1 MKRLFSTALLI
12 FSPWLCSSL
21 YAHSIPMCPKIKFQQ
36 NQSSWAG
43 HYYLNGVMELGSEL
57 LLQADGTFKWYLAY
71 GALDQFAEGTW
82 WQNKE
87 CIGLKADPK
96 YQDLMI
102 FPKYLA
108 IDENHLNVVWDDGTQ
123 QGNYIQ
129 AKRPD

>member
-1 MKRLFSTALLI
+1 MKKLFSAVLLI
-12 FSPWLCSSL
+12 FSPWVCSPL
-21 YAHSIPMCPKIKFQQ
+21 YASSIPMCPQIKFQKS
-36 NQSSWAG
+36 QSSWAG

-71 GALDQFAEGTW
+71 GALNQVAEGTW

-87 CIGLKADPK
+87 CIGLKVDPK

-108 IDENHLNVVWDDGTQ
+108 IDENNLNVIWEDGTQ
-123 QGNYIQ
+123 QGSYIQ

>member
-1 MKRLFSTALLI
+1 VPKNQISTEPKLMGRPLLFKRSYGIRF
-12 FSPWLCSSL
+12 
-21 YAHSIPMCPKIKFQQ
+21 
-36 NQSSWAG
+36 
-43 HYYLNGVMELGSEL
+43 GV
-57 LLQADGTFKWYLAY
+57 KWYLAY

-108 IDENHLNVVWDDGTQ
+108 IDENHLNVV
-123 QGNYIQ
+123 
-129 AKRPD
+129 